1 MISKIYSR
9 VLFASFCICAASCI
23 WAQTPAQSWQP
34 PVLPPDVPNLY
45 AKQGYPKEQSA
56 AMLDVEVRQLL
67 DVALRLYREPGLFSN
82 RSKALEALG
91 VRQTSRWYNS
101 IPAVVSGHRSYVDTF
116 TTGSFFEQP
125 AWTGEYRYN
134 GKREDRM
141 EAWHALILI
150 SVDRKIEC
158 INSRAVEGYL
168 DLTLSPDGTRSPHWN
183 GRDRTRRHDVIL
195 GKSSAPAL
203 SSTTPALIL
212 TFSDGCL
219 SELTIVKTFNF
230 KDISD
235 DNANN

>member
-1 MISKIYSR
+1 MSKRNCQSVFV
-9 VLFASFCICAASCI
+9 VLIWLCALPLL
-23 WAQTPAQSWQP
+23 WAQTPPQSWQP
-34 PVLPPDVPNLY
+34 PVLPPDVPNVY

-56 AMLDVEVRQLL
+56 TMLDPEVRQLL
-67 DVALRLYREPGLFSN
+67 DVVLRMYREPGLFSN

-91 VRQTSRWYNS
+91 VRRTSRWYNS

-116 TTGSFFEQP
+116 TEGRFFGQS

-134 GKREDRM
+134 GKREDRIDG
-141 EAWHALILI
+141 WHALILI

-168 DLTLSPDGTRSPHWN
+168 DLTLDPDGTRSPHYF
-183 GRDRTRRHDVIL
+183 GDRNRRHDVIL

-203 SSTTPALIL
+203 SSTTPTLIL